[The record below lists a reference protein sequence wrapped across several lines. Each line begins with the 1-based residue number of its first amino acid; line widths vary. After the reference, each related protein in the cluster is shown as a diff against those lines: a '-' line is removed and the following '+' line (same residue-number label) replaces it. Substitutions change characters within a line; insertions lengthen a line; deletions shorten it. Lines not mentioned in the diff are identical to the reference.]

1 MAVLDV
7 FEEEGLVENALAVG
21 NYLMEG
27 LNELRTNDT
36 AEHIKD
42 IRGRGLMIG
51 IDLDVPHKDVRV
63 PLIHEEHCHQHSAPA
78 APSLPIQTGSGRI
91 HTKTKQHT
99 EEIMKISIIGVGAM
113 GGALAEG
120 LIKGDYIQNEDICV
134 ADPSRLSRERFA
146 DMGITATPSNQ
157 LAAQGADI
165 VCVVVKPWL
174 VEQVL
179 KSIKD
184 VLDYQQQTLVVVAAG
199 VKSSDITSWLDKG
212 GNMLPTFLV
221 IPNIAIAQLQ
231 SMTFIVPGASAT
243 QQQTDQVRA
252 LFDSMGQSIITD
264 EQHLAAGTTLASCG
278 IAYAMRYIRAASEG
292 GVELGFKADE
302 AKQIVMQTV
311 KGAVDLLQATG
322 LHPEAAI
329 DLVTTPGGVTI
340 KGLNEM
346 EHAGFTSAVI
356 RGLKAGAK

>member
-1 MAVLDV
+1 
-7 FEEEGLVENALAVG
+7 
-21 NYLMEG
+21 
-27 LNELRTNDT
+27 
-36 AEHIKD
+36 
-42 IRGRGLMIG
+42 
-51 IDLDVPHKDVRV
+51 
-63 PLIHEEHCHQHSAPA
+63 
-78 APSLPIQTGSGRI
+78 
-91 HTKTKQHT
+91 
-99 EEIMKISIIGVGAM
+99 MKIAIIGAGAM
-113 GGALAEG
+113 GGAIAEG
-120 LIKGDYIQNEDICV
+120 LIKGNYIENENIIIS
-134 ADPSRLSRERFA
+134 DPSVETRKRFA
-146 DMGITATPSNQ
+146 DRGITATPSNQ
-157 LAAQGADI
+157 LAAQGAEV

-179 KSIKD
+179 TGIRD
-184 VLDYQQQTLVVVAAG
+184 VLDYEQQKLIVVAAG
-199 VKSSDITSWLDKG
+199 VKSADINTWLNKEG
-212 GNMLPTFLV
+212 KMIPTFLV

-231 SMTFIVPGASAT
+231 SMTFIVPCDAAQPQHT
-243 QQQTDQVRA
+243 EQVKA
-252 LFDSMGQSIITD
+252 LFDSMGQSLLTD

-302 AKQIVMQTV
+302 AKSIVMQTLR
-311 KGAVDLLQATG
+311 GAVELLEDSG